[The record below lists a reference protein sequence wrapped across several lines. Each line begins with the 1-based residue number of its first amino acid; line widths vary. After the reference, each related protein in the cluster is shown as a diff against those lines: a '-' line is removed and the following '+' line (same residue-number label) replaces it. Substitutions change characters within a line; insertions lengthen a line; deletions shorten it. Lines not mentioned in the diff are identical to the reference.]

1 MSHTLQVPPVPY
13 STPTPTDSPDY
24 RAWLAD
30 APAMLTAASP
40 AGDVVFASAAAAAA
54 LGHAREA
61 LEGMPLAGL
70 YHPDDRAA
78 LHAALDEA
86 LRAPGTEVRRELRRI
101 RADGTELWVDETLRA
116 LAGPGEPVVAIH
128 TQDATERR
136 WAGEALARSASL
148 LAAAL
153 EATADGVLVADLEG
167 RVTLWNQRFREMWSI
182 PEQVLRTGDGA
193 AVLALAAAQVCDP
206 EEPAQAIRALM
217 AAPEEESSR
226 LVAFADGRFY
236 QRVSRPQRIAG
247 RVVGRVW
254 SYSDVTEAQRTQA
267 VLRES
272 EERLALAIEGAL
284 EGIWDWDLEREHI
297 YLSPRWKGILG
308 YGPDDAVGE
317 HPDEWLTRV
326 HPDD

>member
-136 WAGEALARSASL
+136 WAGEALARSA
-148 LAAAL
+148 
-153 EATADGVLVADLEG
+153 
-167 RVTLWNQRFREMWSI
+167 
-182 PEQVLRTGDGA
+182 
-193 AVLALAAAQVCDP
+193 
-206 EEPAQAIRALM
+206 
-217 AAPEEESSR
+217 
-226 LVAFADGRFY
+226 
-236 QRVSRPQRIAG
+236 
-247 RVVGRVW
+247 
-254 SYSDVTEAQRTQA
+254 
-267 VLRES
+267 
-272 EERLALAIEGAL
+272 
-284 EGIWDWDLEREHI
+284 
-297 YLSPRWKGILG
+297 
-308 YGPDDAVGE
+308 
-317 HPDEWLTRV
+317 
-326 HPDD
+326 